1 MDVSND
7 IIRHAYDG
15 EGNYLGLKKG
25 KPELVAELAA
35 SNEWILSEDG
45 PAAPD
50 PLHRDLS
57 PAEWRFFTH
66 DDVSGFHSLIQD
78 VLTAMPAGPDRAELE
93 AKAFYSQTYRLA
105 ETLGLVDWVS
115 SMNLTGIT
123 VPEVEEIR
131 SDWEMTVARET
142 IS

>member
-7 IIRHAYDG
+7 ITRHAFDGDG
-15 EGNYLGLKKG
+15 EYLGLKKG
-25 KPELVAELAA
+25 TKDALEQAA
-35 SNEWILSEDG
+35 KDNEWTLSEDD

-66 DDVSGFHSLIQD
+66 DDVSGFRSLIQD
-78 VLTAMPAGPDRAELE
+78 VLTAMPAGPERAELE
-93 AKAFYSQTYRLA
+93 AKAFYSQTYRLT